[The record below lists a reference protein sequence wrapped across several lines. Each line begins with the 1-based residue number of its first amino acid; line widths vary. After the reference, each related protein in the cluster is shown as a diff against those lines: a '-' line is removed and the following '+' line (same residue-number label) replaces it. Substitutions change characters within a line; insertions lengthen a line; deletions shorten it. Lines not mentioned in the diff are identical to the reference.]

1 MTLNVDLRQV
11 IHALA
16 DALDLVGVDDVAHG
30 KRVGV
35 MAAECGRVA
44 GLAAEEVA
52 FLFELGMLHDIGV
65 SSTRVHGHLVES
77 FDWGEAQTHCQVG
90 FERVHGFAPLEAMAL
105 PILYHHT
112 RWDVLEQLPLPERCK
127 RQANLIY
134 LVDRVDALTAP
145 HYGDKALLLFTEEIR
160 ARIAERAGSY
170 FAPELVAVF
179 LDASRTEAFWL
190 MLEPRS
196 LDALHPDT
204 TGAGGMF
211 AAKGDEL
218 RRLGEIFARIV
229 DAKSP
234 FTAEHSLGVAR
245 LARYLGQGLG
255 LAAEHCD
262 RLEIAALLHDLG
274 KLRVP
279 DEVLDK
285 PGRLDA
291 RERKIINA
299 HSYETFRILRGIHGF
314 EEIALW
320 AACHHEEPDGSGYPF
335 HLDAGVTPLEARIL
349 RVADIFQAMVQE
361 RPYRAGMDDA
371 AVARFMADLVAAG
384 RCEARLVDALLADL
398 PEARRQACPSAAAL
412 HVAA

>member
-35 MAAECGRVA
+35 MAAECGRA
-44 GLAAEEVA
+44 EGLPVEEVA

-77 FDWGEAQTHCQVG
+77 FDWSGAQAHCQVG
-90 FERVHGFAPLEAMAL
+90 YERVRGFAPLAAMAL

-112 RWDVLEQLPLPERCK
+112 RWDALQAISLPARSK

-134 LVDRVDALTAP
+134 LVDRVDALAAP
-145 HYGDKALLLFTEEIR
+145 HYGDKALLLFTDEIR
-160 ARIAERAGSY
+160 ARIAEHAGTY
-170 FAPELVAVF
+170 FAPELVELF
-179 LDASRTEAFWL
+179 LDASRAEAFWL

-196 LDALHPDT
+196 LEVLRPDT
-204 TGAGGMF
+204 LGRSELF
-211 AAKGDEL
+211 AARAGEL
-218 RRLGEIFARIV
+218 RQLGEIFARIV

-234 FTAEHSLGVAR
+234 FTAEHSVGVAG
-245 LARYLGQGLG
+245 LARYLGERLG
-255 LAAEHCD
+255 LDAEACD
-262 RLEIAALLHDLG
+262 KLEIAALLHDLG

-299 HSYETFRILRGIHGF
+299 HSFETYRILRGIRGF

-335 HLDAGVTPLEARIL
+335 HLVADATPLPARIL

-361 RPYRAGMDDA
+361 RPYRQGMDDG
-371 AVARFMADLVAAG
+371 AVARFMAELVAAG

-398 PEARRQACPSAAAL
+398 PEARRRACPGAAAV
-412 HVAA
+412 HQAA

>member
-35 MAAECGRVA
+35 MAAECGRA
-44 GLAAEEVA
+44 EGLPVEEVA

-77 FDWGEAQTHCQVG
+77 FDWSGAQAHCQVG
-90 FERVHGFAPLEAMAL
+90 YERVRGFAPLAAMAL

-112 RWDVLEQLPLPERCK
+112 RWDALQAISLPARSK

-134 LVDRVDALTAP
+134 LVDRVDALAAP
-145 HYGDKALLLFTEEIR
+145 HYGDKALLLFTDEIR
-160 ARIAERAGSY
+160 ARIAEHAGTY
-170 FAPELVAVF
+170 FAPELVEIF
-179 LDASRTEAFWL
+179 LEASRAEAFWL

-196 LDALHPDT
+196 LEALRPDIL
-204 TGAGGMF
+204 GRSELF
-211 AAKGDEL
+211 AARAGEL
-218 RRLGEIFARIV
+218 RQLGEIFARIV

-234 FTAEHSLGVAR
+234 FTAEHSVGVAG
-245 LARYLGQGLG
+245 LARYLGERLG
-255 LAAEHCD
+255 LDAEACD
-262 RLEIAALLHDLG
+262 KLEIAALLHDLG

-299 HSYETFRILRGIHGF
+299 HSFETYRILRGIRGF

-335 HLDAGVTPLEARIL
+335 HLVADATPLPARIL

-361 RPYRAGMDDA
+361 RPYRQGMDDG
-371 AVARFMADLVAAG
+371 AVARFMAELVAAG

-398 PEARRQACPSAAAL
+398 PEARRRACPGASAVHQAA
-412 HVAA
+412 